1 MALRARAAGGV
12 YARRVTERS
21 RPPATEPWLASLAH
35 RARELGTVLGNA
47 RRAFALLASADARLA
62 LALIALAAADG
73 VLPVAIAWV
82 GKRIIDAVIVATT
95 APSPAATAAALEWVA
110 AELAL
115 MVVRAGVTHGNAL
128 CQTLLRSQLGLLV
141 NTRILEKAVNV
152 SYRHFEDPHFAN
164 QLAQARREAS
174 SRPLDVVRSSLTL
187 GRNAIVIA
195 GYAALL
201 AAFSWLAVAAL
212 LVTAVPPFL
221 AEARFGREAFL
232 LSRGRTFANRQAH
245 YLEMLLSQEA
255 SAKEVKLFS
264 LGALLLGRYREIHE
278 RHHAEDASLAR
289 RRGRAA
295 LRLGLLGTLALYAC
309 YAWVVVR
316 TIGGGL
322 TVGGMTLLVIAFRE
336 GQAALQNALLAIAK
350 LYEDNLFMTNLF
362 EYLAVPEDEP
372 HQPMPADADA
382 GATVVQTPASGGA
395 TGAPGSGDEALPPLA
410 APPRIELRDVSFRY
424 PDAKRDSLSHVS
436 LVIEPGE
443 TLALVG
449 RNGAGKTTL
458 VKLLTGL
465 YRPTSGTILM
475 DGVDVTTLAP
485 AELRSRVGVIFQD
498 FVRFHFT
505 VADNIGVGW
514 LPAMDD
520 QGQIVRAAAA
530 AGADGVIESLPRGYE
545 QGLGRWFGGEELSV
559 GQWQRL
565 ALSRAFMR
573 RSPVLI
579 LDEPTASLDAEAEA
593 EIFGRFRALASGR
606 TAILITHR
614 FSTARGADRVVVFE
628 EGRLVELGSHAELVA
643 RDGRYARMFRLQAA
657 GFLEP

>member
-1 MALRARAAGGV
+1 MRAVRRAPDARGV
-12 YARRVTERS
+12 YARRVTDR
-21 RPPATEPWLASLAH
+21 RNAPAADGWLASLPH

-47 RRAFALLASADARLA
+47 RRAFALLAAANARLA
-62 LALIALAAADG
+62 LSLAALAAADG

-82 GKRIIDAVIVATT
+82 GKRIIDSVIAAT
-95 APSPAATAAALEWVA
+95 ASPSPAATATALEWVA
-110 AELAL
+110 VELAL
-115 MVVRAGVTHGNAL
+115 MVARGAVTQGNAL
-128 CQTLLRSQLGLLV
+128 AQTLLRSQLGLLV
-141 NTRILEKAVNV
+141 NVRILEKAINV
-152 SYRHFEDPHFAN
+152 SYRHFEDPHFNN

-174 SRPLDVVRSSLTL
+174 SRPLDVVRSVLTL
-187 GRNAIVIA
+187 GRNAIVLA

-201 AAFSWLAVAAL
+201 AGFSWVAVAAL
-212 LVTAVPPFL
+212 LVTAVPPFV

-264 LGALLLGRYREIHE
+264 LGALLLSRYREIHD
-278 RHHAEDASLAR
+278 RHHAEDASLAL
-289 RRGRAA
+289 RRGRSA
-295 LRLGLLGTLALYAC
+295 LRLGLLGTVALYAC

-322 TVGGMTLLVIAFRE
+322 TVGGMTMLVIAFRE

-350 LYEDNLFMTNLF
+350 LYEDNLFMANLF
-362 EYLAVPEDEP
+362 EYLSVPEDEP
-372 HQPMPADADA
+372 HESMPHDVVAASASEPGASHDA
-382 GATVVQTPASGGA
+382 
-395 TGAPGSGDEALPPLA
+395 APGGDVTAAPPFA
-410 APPRIELRDVSFRY
+410 PPPRIELRDVSFRY
-424 PDAKRDSLSHVS
+424 PDASRDSLTDVS
-436 LVIEPGE
+436 LTIEPGE

-465 YRPTSGTILM
+465 YRPTSGAILL
-475 DGVDVTTLAP
+475 DGTDLATLGP

-514 LPAMDD
+514 LPAMAD
-520 QGQIVRAAAA
+520 QDEIVRAAAA
-530 AGADGVIESLPRGYE
+530 SGVDRVIDALPRGYE
-545 QGLGRWFGGEELSV
+545 QSLGRWFGGEELSV

-579 LDEPTASLDAEAEA
+579 LDEPTAALDAEAEA
-593 EIFGRFRALASGR
+593 EIFSRFRALAAGR

-614 FSTARGADRVVVFE
+614 FSTARGADRIAVFE
-628 EGRLVELGSHAELVA
+628 EGRLAELGTHAELLA